1 MNKSFEEVYKNI
13 INEEDRFWRE
23 GEQDVSTDEL
33 QVNDPIYEI
42 IEQVGEKYKKTWE
55 ELSK

>member
-13 INEEDRFWRE
+13 IEEEDRFWRE

-33 QVNDPIYEI
+33 QVEDPINEI
-42 IEQVGEKYKKTWE
+42 IEQVGEKYKNTWK